1 MILLI
6 GFKGDS
12 IETGISQRSSRTVDI
27 QDCIVRVVR
36 MDRVGGFYRKGSFLP
51 FQAPRVGTV
60 PVLISFPV
68 GRGVFE
74 VPVLNQFGIQAAIG
88 GIVDV
93 LKKIPIS
100 KSLISL
106 VSSGCAVTVAFTGFK
121 PAKRSLSCTGRSP
134 YRELRY

>member
-1 MILLI
+1 MILLT

-12 IETGISQRSSRTVDI
+12 IETGIGQRSSRAVDI

-88 GIVDV
+88 GVVDV
-93 LKKIPIS
+93 LKKD
-100 KSLISL
+100 
-106 VSSGCAVTVAFTGFK
+106 TDQFVANLLRPACIYLDRGFK
-121 PAKRSLSCTGRSP
+121 RF
-134 YRELRY
+134 